1 MPVIFEICIGKCMYY
16 DKSFPNFWKN
26 PHEDVSNWIEWPE
39 YSGKSTNDVAIWLR
53 CWAFCPEFPE
63 FSEKS
68 IEFANVWL
76 EFPEFSENSIEFAD
90 ILPTI
95 SQLLG

>member
-1 MPVIFEICIGKCMYY
+1 MCVFWQEFPEFLE
-16 DKSFPNFWKN
+16 KS
-26 PHEDVSNWIEWPE
+26 HEDVANWLECPE
-39 YSGKSTNDVAIWLR
+39 YSGKSTNNVAIWLKY
-53 CWAFCPEFPE
+53 WAFCP
-63 FSEKS
+63 
-68 IEFANVWL
+68 